1 MFSLLEILS
10 NRGGC
15 VTLPNCLAPPSLFS
29 SLSVLSMSDVYD
41 CLVLYL
47 MIVIC
52 TDRLWAQNTLFCF
65 IKCYTDL
72 VSTMSVPMSKDISHI
87 VKFDG
92 SNFQQWKFGCRL
104 LLESLNLLD
113 VVDGVEKLPAAES
126 YSPKFTSKYSSY
138 SCTLK
143 QDTNQKL
150 IDAWKAKNVNARHY
164 LFATIERQHQ
174 NTLYG
179 CQSANDM
186 WVRLTTQHAQN
197 AAENKHLLM
206 QQFFEYK
213 YHPEHS
219 VMSHISAIE
228 LLASQLKDLNEPV
241 TEAQVITKI
250 LVTLPPSYRHF
261 LSVWDNVPIKNRNIQ
276 TLTQR
281 LLKEENVTKIYNNGQ
296 ADAADSAF
304 FTNNFPSQQG
314 NRFTRGGHNNRRN
327 RGRSGRS
334 TGLTSRH
341 PYIRKCNY
349 CGDTTHLYATCRN
362 RLRNERKGDTG
373 AVGETS
379 NLANDD
385 NKNHDD
391 HSFHSSTQQ
400 IIRNDSIWYADSGAT
415 RHMTD

>member
-1 MFSLLEILS
+1 MGATMEK
-10 NRGGC
+10 
-15 VTLPNCLAPPSLFS
+15 
-29 SLSVLSMSDVYD
+29 
-41 CLVLYL
+41 
-47 MIVIC
+47 
-52 TDRLWAQNTLFCF
+52 QN
-65 IKCYTDL
+65 K
-72 VSTMSVPMSKDISHI
+72 
-87 VKFDG
+87 
-92 SNFQQWKFGCRL
+92 FQQWKFGCRL

-113 VVDGVEKLPAAES
+113 IVDGVEKLPAA
-126 YSPKFTSKYSSY
+126 
-138 SCTLK
+138 
-143 QDTNQKL
+143 DTNQKF
-150 IDAWKAKNVNARHY
+150 IDAWKAKDVNARHY
-164 LFATIERQHQ
+164 LFATIKRQHQ

-179 CQSANDM
+179 CQSANDI

-241 TEAQVITKI
+241 TEAQ
-250 LVTLPPSYRHF
+250 
-261 LSVWDNVPIKNRNIQ
+261 
-276 TLTQR
+276 R

-314 NRFTRGGHNNRRN
+314 
-327 RGRSGRS
+327 S
-334 TGLTSRH
+334 TSRH

-349 CGDTTHLYATCRN
+349 CGETTHLYATCRN

-400 IIRNDSIWYADSGAT
+400 TIRNDSIWYADPGAT
-415 RHMTD
+415 RHMTDQRSILWDFKPDSSTPRYVT